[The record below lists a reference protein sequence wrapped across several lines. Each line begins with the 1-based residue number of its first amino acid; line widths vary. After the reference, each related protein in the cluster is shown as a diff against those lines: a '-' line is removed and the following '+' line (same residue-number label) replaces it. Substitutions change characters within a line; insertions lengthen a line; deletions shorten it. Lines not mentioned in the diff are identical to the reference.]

1 MLFQNKRFNHLK
13 ILKVVLVFLLFRYVH
28 KNEENSTRNRGRY
41 RYFFTIAPE
50 VDKINVK

>member
-13 ILKVVLVFLLFRYVH
+13 ILKVVLVFLLFRYV
-28 KNEENSTRNRGRY
+28 EENSTRNRGRY